1 MWPPA
6 ARWACVPNTEPGDL
20 IIPPRRSLRTFV
32 HSGEELCSPA
42 ALCLHFPEI
51 WEGMGAAAESG
62 SGNGSVSQL
71 LVQADGVKGWLE
83 ISLRSLTVRLS
94 LQRKP
99 LKAGTGG

>member
-20 IIPPRRSLRTFV
+20 IIAPRRSLCTFV
-32 HSGEELCSPA
+32 HSGEELCRPA
-42 ALCLHFPEI
+42 TLHLHFPEI
-51 WEGMGAAAESG
+51 WEGRGAAEEPG
-62 SGNGSVSQL
+62 SGNGYISQL

-94 LQRKP
+94 LQRKL